1 MERRSSPGARG
12 PRSGLIKAILFLLS
26 SLLVAALF
34 FFTNRTIARLTSEV
48 RATSRVIARF
58 CAQAS
63 IPATQNAELR
73 GVFSELISG
82 IDFPLVV
89 TDDHG
94 VPRAWR
100 AIGVDPEL
108 VPAASLDSLAEGL
121 DIAPVIRAR
130 ITRVE
135 HRADEL
141 DRANEPIQMKE
152 FGTGTPL
159 GALHYGAP
167 PVLEELRWMPYVSV
181 AAVALLI
188 SLGLMGLAVVRQA
201 EKRIIWVGMAK
212 ETAHQLGTPIS
223 SLMGWIELLR
233 GQAETGGKEGEVHI
247 ARAELDET
255 LGEMARDL
263 ERLNKVAQR
272 FSHVGSTP
280 SLQRQDLTP
289 VVREAV
295 QYMRRRLPRG
305 AGAIEVEERYD
316 ETPPLELSAELL
328 EWAIENLLSNSVSA
342 LDRHPGK
349 ILVAVEHR
357 PKAGVVEIVVQDN
370 GRGMAPADQSH
381 AFEPGFTTKRRGW
394 GLGLALARR
403 VIEEYHGGRLYIRE
417 SAPGEGTT
425 MVISLNL

>member
-1 MERRSSPGARG
+1 
-12 PRSGLIKAILFLLS
+12 
-26 SLLVAALF
+26 V
-34 FFTNRTIARLTSEV
+34 
-48 RATSRVIARF
+48 
-58 CAQAS
+58 
-63 IPATQNAELR
+63 
-73 GVFSELISG
+73 
-82 IDFPLVV
+82 VV

-100 AIGVDPEL
+100 AVGVDPEL
-108 VPAASLDSLAEGL
+108 VPAASLDSLADGRE
-121 DIAPVIRAR
+121 IAPLIRAR
-130 ITRVE
+130 IARVE
-135 HRADEL
+135 RRIKDM
-141 DRANEPIQMKE
+141 DRANDPVRMTE

-159 GALHYGAP
+159 GELHYGAP
-167 PVLEELRWMPYVSV
+167 PVLEQLRWMPYVSV

-188 SLGLMGLAVVRQA
+188 SLGLLGLAGIRQA

-233 GQAETGGKEGEVHI
+233 GQAEEGGAEVRI
-247 ARAELDET
+247 PRAELDET
-255 LGEMARDL
+255 LVEMARDV

-272 FSHVGSTP
+272 FSNVGSAP
-280 SLQRQDLTP
+280 SLQRQDPTP

-295 QYMRRRLPRG
+295 EYMRRRLPRSTG
-305 AGAIEVEERYD
+305 EVRVEERY
-316 ETPPLELSAELL
+316 EQVPPVDLNPELL

-342 LDRHPGK
+342 LDGHPGH
-349 ILVAVEHR
+349 ITIAIEHR
-357 PKAGVVEIVVQDN
+357 PKAGVVEVVVEDD

-425 MVISLNL
+425 MVISLNT

>member
-1 MERRSSPGARG
+1 MERRIGVGARG
-12 PRSGLIKAILFLLS
+12 PRPGLLKASLFLGS
-26 SLLVAALF
+26 SLLVVGLF
-34 FFTNRTIARLTSEV
+34 FFTNRTISRLTREV
-48 RATSRVIARF
+48 QATSRVLARF

-63 IPATQNAELR
+63 IPATHNPELQ

-100 AIGVDPEL
+100 AIGVDAEL

-121 DIAPVIRAR
+121 PIAPAIRAR
-130 ITRVE
+130 ISRVE
-135 HRADEL
+135 RRVEEL
-141 DRANEPIQMKE
+141 DRGNEPVRMTE

-159 GALHYGAP
+159 GELHYGAP
-167 PVLEELRWMPYVSV
+167 PVLEQLRWMPYVSV

-188 SLGLMGLAVVRQA
+188 SLGLMGLAGIRQA
-201 EKRIIWVGMAK
+201 EKRTIWVGMAK

-233 GQAETGGKEGEVHI
+233 GQTEGAGAAEVRV
-247 ARAELDET
+247 ARADFDET

-272 FSHVGSTP
+272 FSHVGSAP
-280 SLQRQDLTP
+280 SLQRQDPAP

-295 QYMRRRLPRG
+295 QYMRRRLPK
-305 AGAIEVEERYD
+305 AGGEIGVDERYD
-316 ETPPLELSAELL
+316 PVPPVDLSPELM
-328 EWAIENLLSNSVSA
+328 EWAIENLLANAVSA
-342 LDRHPGK
+342 LDRHPGH
-349 ILVAVEHR
+349 IRVSVEHR
-357 PKAGVVEIVVQDN
+357 PRAGVVEIVIQDN
-370 GRGMAPADQSH
+370 GRGMAPADQTH

-403 VIEEYHGGRLYIRE
+403 VVEEYHGGKLYIRE

-425 MVISLNL
+425 MVISLNV